1 VWDYAMA
8 GAMVGVALVALITWI
23 DVQDVDRYRF
33 HADTWWSWVATLGV
47 CGALVGRRRWPLR
60 TFVVSLALILPLELD
75 RHRDSIAF
83 FALVITL
90 YSVAAY
96 LPLRSALRAVA
107 MMMALY
113 LVLIL
118 SGSTVLTAAPLTGP
132 IFLATGFALGRTVRR
147 RRGRQEREVEA
158 AVERGAKAVE
168 SADLD
173 AANERLRMAQ
183 ELHDVVAHSL
193 SVIAVQ
199 AGIGVHLI
207 DRQPAEA
214 ARALDAIRTTS
225 RTAADELTRLVDILR
240 DGESTPG
247 SNAPALH
254 DLNVLIEQTR
264 TAGVPIRFTTDG
276 DVDTVPSGV
285 SLAAYRIV
293 QEALTNVVRHA
304 GRAQA
309 TVAVGVRHDHVE
321 LSIDDDGHGA
331 ASMVDVES
339 RSGGNGLIGMSE
351 RAQMYGGEVQSGPR
365 PGGGFRVRATL
376 PYFASPLANQSSNA
390 AAPVPTEVHDV
401 ERHRR
406 PIPPWVFDLGLAVAM
421 VAVTSIGIITA
432 DSATAAHQYTPTNL
446 WAWLL
451 RIGSCLALA
460 VRRRY
465 PSLSFAAVWVLI
477 TVLAVGGYS
486 VGFLILVFW
495 IGLYTVASYASTRV
509 LVGAAAATY
518 AAIAGIAWSKTN
530 DITAA
535 GAVWINI
542 LFTGAAIA
550 GYVAQRDRT
559 RRATELAEREN
570 RADSLSRHARLIV
583 TTERLRIADELS
595 TIIRRSIQTITNEA
609 GLASQTVE
617 IDPATARRTLETIS
631 TISREALNDLRRLLK
646 RMRTESEPMFTP
658 ITPAL
663 EVIQLG
669 EAR

>member
-1 VWDYAMA
+1 
-8 GAMVGVALVALITWI
+8 MVCVALIALIAWI
-23 DVQDVDRYRF
+23 DVQDADRYRF
-33 HADTWWSWVATLGV
+33 HVDTWWSWMATLGV

-60 TFVVSLALILPLELD
+60 TFAVSLALILPLELD
-75 RHRDSIAF
+75 RHRDNIAF
-83 FALVITL
+83 FALVIAL

-96 LPLRSALRAVA
+96 LPLRSALRAIA
-107 MMMALY
+107 MIMALY
-113 LVLIL
+113 LVLKL
-118 SGSTVLTAAPLTGP
+118 SGTTVITTAPLTGP
-132 IFLATGFALGRTVRR
+132 IFLATGFALGRIVQRR
-147 RRGRQEREVEA
+147 RARQEREVEA
-158 AVERGAKAVE
+158 AVERGTKAVE
-168 SADLD
+168 TADLE

-214 ARALDAIRTTS
+214 VRALDAIRTTS
-225 RTAADELTRLVDILR
+225 RTATDELTRLVDILR
-240 DGESTPG
+240 DGEST
-247 SNAPALH
+247 SSTNAPSLS
-254 DLNVLIEQTR
+254 DLTPLIEQTR

-276 DVDTVPSGV
+276 DVDTVPAGV

-293 QEALTNVVRHA
+293 QEALTNVMRHA

-309 TVAVGVRHDHVE
+309 TVAVGVGHDHVE
-321 LSIDDDGHGA
+321 LHIDDDGHGVT
-331 ASMVDVES
+331 SMVDVES

-376 PYFASPLANQSSNA
+376 PYFASPLVNQSSNA
-390 AAPVPTEVHDV
+390 AAPVPTEAHDV
-401 ERHRR
+401 ARHRR

-421 VAVTSIGIITA
+421 VAVTSIGSLSA
-432 DSATAAHQYTPTNL
+432 DATTAAHQYTPANL

-451 RIGSCLALA
+451 RIGSCVALV

-465 PSLSFAAVWVLI
+465 PTLSFAVIWALVSI
-477 TVLAVGGYS
+477 LAVGGYA
-486 VGFLILVFW
+486 VGFLVLVLW
-495 IGLYTVASYASTRV
+495 VSLYTVASYSKV
-509 LVGAAAATY
+509 LAVLGAVTATY
-518 AAIAGIAWSKTN
+518 GAMAGIAWSKTN
-530 DITAA
+530 DLTAA

-559 RRATELAEREN
+559 RRATELVEREN
-570 RADSLSRHARLIV
+570 SADSLSRHARLIV

-595 TIIRRSIQTITNEA
+595 SIIRRSIQTITNEA

-617 IDPATARRTLETIS
+617 LDPATARRTLETIS

-663 EVIQLG
+663 EVIQVS